1 MLEFVFIALF
11 FFSVAIVYFFYNKT
25 DYKNEKYLF
34 LIIFRQL
41 ILLLTFHSLFIC
53 ISILFFY
60 ENKFLARGTPIFFFY
75 GPIFYLFV
83 KALSNKEVGKRNLQK
98 IDYQFFIGWF
108 FLVGYVSLLS
118 VSGSLPDF
126 FVDLYIYVIYILS
139 GISILFYS
147 IRSYSLVMRDFKEED
162 PMIKLKLFKLITF
175 FFFISILLF
184 GFYFHDIQ
192 YVIYYRFVMLVY
204 LILVISFS
212 VRFYFSLVSSVKQE
226 NKLTISD
233 SIVNVG
239 ELRGIPVFSPEIQ
252 VNEEKTEVTKYQKS
266 KISDELL
273 LEYDKRIQDVLI
285 GSKLYLDA
293 DFKLEDLATQTK
305 ISRYYLGQY
314 FSRVH
319 SMNFNQYINQLR
331 IDYVIDYI
339 NNQRDKSSLTV
350 NELLAISAFNSRTS
364 FFRSFKDFKGIAP
377 SEYLENIKKTD

>member
-11 FFSVAIVYFFYNKT
+11 FFSVAIIYFFYNKT

-34 LIIFRQL
+34 LNIFRQL

-53 ISILFFY
+53 ISILFLH
-60 ENKFLARGTPIFFFY
+60 ENKFLVRGTPIFFFY

-83 KALSNKEVGKRNLQK
+83 KAFSNKEEGKRNLQK
-98 IDYQFFIGWF
+98 IDYQYFIGWF
-108 FLVGYVSLLS
+108 FLVGYLSLFS
-118 VSGSLPDF
+118 VSSSLPDF
-126 FVDLYIYVIYILS
+126 FVDIYIYVIYILS

-147 IRSYSLVMRDFKEED
+147 IKSYSLVMGSFKD
-162 PMIKLKLFKLITF
+162 DSSMIKLKLFKLITF
-175 FFFISILLF
+175 FFFLSILLF

-192 YVIYYRFVMLVY
+192 YVIYYRFVILVY

-212 VRFYFSLVSSVKQE
+212 VRFYFSLVSLVRQE
-226 NKLTISD
+226 SRLTVSN
-233 SIVNVG
+233 SIAKIE
-239 ELRGIPVFSPEIQ
+239 ELKEIAVFSPEIQ

-273 LEYDKRIQDVLI
+273 MEYDKRIQDILI
-285 GSKLYLDA
+285 GSKLYLNA

-319 SMNFNQYINQLR
+319 SVNFNQYINQLR

-339 NNQRDKSSLTV
+339 NNQRDKSNLTV

-377 SEYLENIKKTD
+377 SEYLENIKKTN